1 MYLFQ
6 IGCRVTNPY
15 ALQFCHFSSWWKIK
29 RGYGSHSLLSIIEA
43 RCGNKNK
50 DMQSILENIEK
61 EFNLGKVLCSN
72 HATAETQKESV
83 DGNRMNNG
91 NYEKVYLDRINL
103 TSTQR
108 RRGPR
113 HAIIQNYK
121 EAGSCAFCG
130 VENPVMLCFD
140 HQDRSKKIKTIS
152 NMCADGEPI
161 LSICEDIPNTGI
173 LCQNCHT
180 IKGYIYGEGK

>member
-1 MYLFQ
+1 MFQ
-6 IGCRVTNPY
+6 IGCQVTNPY

-29 RGYGSHSLLSIIEA
+29 CGKGGKGFYDIVRSLTVEE
-43 RCGNKNK
+43 
-50 DMQSILENIEK
+50 MENEYC
-61 EFNLGKVLCSN
+61 LGKVLCSN

-180 IKGYIYGEGK
+180 IKGVIYGENK